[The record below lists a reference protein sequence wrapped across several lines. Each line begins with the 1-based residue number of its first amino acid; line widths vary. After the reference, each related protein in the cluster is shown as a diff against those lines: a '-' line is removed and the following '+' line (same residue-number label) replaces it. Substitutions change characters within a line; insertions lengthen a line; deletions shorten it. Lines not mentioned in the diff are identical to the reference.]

1 MKRKLSLVTLA
12 VLGALMLAVLSGV
25 PSHNAAH
32 AQASPSVAIDL
43 SSTSVEEGT
52 AIAVTMSFGNLAE
65 DADRATTDYLF
76 RADVVDADGCEDQA
90 GGYGLGVDRKINQV
104 DEDPEVRRGTISADC
119 PAGDYTVRASISD
132 SGGGELASA
141 TAGFSVVAPE
151 PPASSDAALSS
162 LALSGVTLEF
172 DPATT
177 TYAAQVGNDV
187 AETTVTPTVNDD
199 GATYAVRLDGA
210 ADEDGIVPL
219 AVGGNAITVVV
230 TAEDGDTTKTYTVT
244 VTRAEPPASGPT
256 VAIAL
261 SPSDTMIE
269 GEGTEIAVT
278 LSFGNLTFD
287 DDRATTDYIFRA
299 DVKDSEN
306 GDADECEDQAGGYG
320 LGVDRKINLVDEDP
334 EVRRGAISADCP
346 AGVYTLRA
354 SISNADNEELASA
367 AAEFFV
373 LPPLTA
379 VEVEEPEQE
388 EPRVARQ
395 VAELGFDLDSANA
408 EPKGIW
414 SNGTTIW
421 VVDSMDRKLYAYT
434 LADGG
439 RDNAKDISLNS
450 DNGNPT
456 GLWSDGTTIW
466 VADGGSDRK
475 LYAYTLD
482 GGARDTNK
490 DLDLANGSPSGS
502 NNNATARGIWSDGTT
517 IWVADDPDRK
527 VYAYTLNSGLRNT
540 GKEFSLATGTPSN
553 TNNNSDAVG
562 MWSDGTTIWVGDYND
577 DKLYAYTLNGGGR
590 DSGKDVSVSSAYS
603 IWGIWSDG
611 DTVWVLDQVGDYV
624 HDYALPKTPTDATL
638 SGLTLSAGTLD
649 PTFAGA
655 TEEYAASVNNEV
667 ASVTV
672 TAAATDTNATVAITY
687 GSDATVAT
695 GGVVPLSV
703 GPNSITVTVT
713 PVVGTAKTYTLTVTR
728 RAPASLTVV
737 WTPQSGNSQQY
748 EVSWTDPVACPSG
761 TNYYAYALL
770 TGDISI
776 HFDIGNVASTVFTV
790 TGTPTVLGVGVA
802 SMHTVEVYCGI
813 QGQPTSRLVASVEL
827 TGTTGGTFR
836 FPANDATLSALTLSG
851 VTLAFDPAT
860 LSYTVSVGN
869 DVAETTV
876 TPTPNHAEASYAIK
890 LNGAADADGV
900 IPLAVGGNVITVVVT
915 AEDGETSRTYT
926 VTITREESLAT
937 LTVVGTQPDPN
948 ITRYTF
954 AISWVDGF
962 SCASGTNYYA
972 YFHLFYKHNS
982 ATGWRDLENVA
993 SSANTMSVTHTD
1005 VSFNPELRH
1014 PNIDASLVLYCGER
1028 DSGREVGRVDV
1039 TDAVGTFIFPSTD
1052 STLSALSV
1060 GGVPAPG
1067 FAPATT
1073 EYSMTVDNNVAST
1086 TVTPTLNHATASFE
1100 VTPEDADPDTDG
1112 HQVDLAVGA
1121 NVITAVVT
1129 AQDDSTTTYTVTVT
1143 RVPSTDASLRRL
1155 TFSGIADFQFVPG
1168 TLTYNVTPVVNL
1180 QSTTVAA
1187 ATTHAGASY
1196 VVKLGG
1202 VEDADRVIELAYGE
1216 NVITVVV
1223 TAQDK
1228 MATRTYTVTV
1238 DNPAFIPGALPV
1250 IASLDGQD
1258 VGGPFTVRFTFLKAA
1273 NRVEAMPVTGFAL
1286 GDIGVTN
1293 GVASD
1298 LVKAHGTDAY
1308 DRAIWEATI
1317 TPDTYGTPV
1326 VVSLAADVVPEGNQA
1341 ASLSVTTRVDD
1352 EAPTVTLRANVV
1364 YFESGEQSSV
1374 ITRPTGLHIKFNER
1388 VKGLEIGDFEVT
1400 NGEIGYLNVDADG
1413 NGHAVLVP
1421 KMSESSHITVRLKAN
1436 AVHDLANNKNAAA
1449 QVVLHA
1455 SPDDTPPEIV
1465 GMTQRLS
1472 RVDDDGTHVWALT
1485 FVFSEPVK
1493 GFGADDVVIISGNG
1507 TKSTE
1512 SRANHEYGTRWA
1524 MDIESD
1530 GGQTP
1535 ITVSVAA
1542 GRFSD
1547 GNNNNTEAFSGE
1559 IDRSVPP
1566 PASDD

>member
-1 MKRKLSLVTLA
+1 MPSLSPPPPPTFLSL
-12 VLGALMLAVLSGV
+12 
-25 PSHNAAH
+25 AH
-32 AQASPSVAIDL
+32 AQASPSAAIDL
-43 SSTSVEEGT
+43 SSTSVTEGT
-52 AIAVTMSFGNLAE
+52 AITVTMSFSNLAE
-65 DADRATTDYLF
+65 DSDRATTDYLF
-76 RADVVDADGCEDQA
+76 RADVKDSENEDADGCEDQA
-90 GGYGLGVDRKINQV
+90 GGYGLGVDRKINLV
-104 DEDPEVRRGTISADC
+104 DEDPETRRGGILAGC

-132 SGGGELASA
+132 ANGAELASA
-141 TAGFSVVAPE
+141 TADFSVVAPE
-151 PPASSDAALSS
+151 PPASTDAALSGLTLSGVTLEFDPATTTYAAEVGNEVSETTVTPTVNDDGATFVVKLDGSADDDGVIPLAVGENVISVLVTAEDGETSRTYTVTVTRAEAPPERSGDATLRS

-177 TYAAQVGNDV
+177 TYAAEVGNDLAETTV
-187 AETTVTPTVNDD
+187 TPTVNDDGATYVVRLDGAADDDGIAPLAVGENVVSVLVTAEDGETSRTYTVTVTRAEAPPVPPASTDATLRNLALSGVTLEFDPATTTYTAEVGNDLAETTVTPTVNDD
-199 GATYAVRLDGA
+199 GATYAVRLDGI
-210 ADEDGIVPL
+210 ADDDGIIPL
-219 AVGGNAITVVV
+219 AVGENVISVLV
-230 TAEDGDTTKTYTVT
+230 TAEDGETTRTYTVT
-244 VTRAEPPASGPT
+244 FTRAEAPTSGPT
-256 VAIAL
+256 VSISLYPVAVIGGA
-261 SPSDTMIE
+261 
-269 GEGTEIAVT
+269 GNEIAVT

-299 DVKDSEN
+299 DVKDSED

-346 AGVYTLRA
+346 AGAYTLRA
-354 SISNADNEELASA
+354 SIANADNEELASA
-367 AAEFFV
+367 TAEFYV
-373 LPPLTA
+373 LPLYTA
-379 VEVEEPEQE
+379 VVVEEPEEE

-395 VAELGFDLDSANA
+395 IDDLGFDLDSANGT
-408 EPKGIW
+408 PRGIW

-421 VVDSMDRKLYAYT
+421 VLDNADLKLYART
-434 LADGG
+434 LAGG
-439 RDNAKDISLNS
+439 ARDSSKDISLYS
-450 DNGNPT
+450 ANGNPT
-456 GLWSDGTTIW
+456 GVWSDGTTVW
-466 VADGGSDRK
+466 VADAGDEK

-482 GGARDTNK
+482 GGARDTSK
-490 DLDLANGSPSGS
+490 EFDLAGGTPFSS
-502 NNNATARGIWSDGTT
+502 NNNGNSAGIWSDGTT
-517 IWVADDPDRK
+517 MWVADRTDRK
-527 VYAYTLNSGLRNT
+527 VYAYTLNGGVRDT
-540 GKEFSLATGTPSN
+540 GKEFSLVAQN
-553 TNNNSDAVG
+553 TIAAG
-562 MWSDGTTIWVGDYND
+562 MWSDGATIWVGDPGE
-577 DKLYAYTLNGGGR
+577 KKALAYTLSDGSR
-590 DSGKDVSVSSAYS
+590 VSGQDISFFFSSNA
-603 IWGIWSDG
+603 WGIWSDG
-611 DTVWVLDQVGDYV
+611 DTLWMVDGANTYV
-624 HDYALPKTPTDATL
+624 FAYPLPKTPTDATL
-638 SGLTLSAGTLD
+638 SALTLSAGTLD
-649 PTFAGA
+649 PSFAGV
-655 TEEYAASVNNEV
+655 TEEYAASVDNGV

-672 TAAATDTNATVAITY
+672 TAAATDANAALAITY
-687 GSDATVAT
+687 GSDATAAT

-972 YFHLFYKHNS
+972 YFHLFYKHTS
-982 ATGWRDLENVA
+982 GIGWRDLENVA

-1028 DSGREVGRVDV
+1028 ASGREVGRVDV

-1073 EYSMTVDNNVAST
+1073 EYSMTVDNNVART

-1168 TLTYNVTPVVNL
+1168 TLTYNVEPILNLLPRRLRRRPPTP
-1180 QSTTVAA
+1180 AP
-1187 ATTHAGASY
+1187 ATS
-1196 VVKLGG
+1196 
-1202 VEDADRVIELAYGE
+1202 
-1216 NVITVVV
+1216 
-1223 TAQDK
+1223 
-1228 MATRTYTVTV
+1228 
-1238 DNPAFIPGALPV
+1238 
-1250 IASLDGQD
+1250 S
-1258 VGGPFTVRFTFLKAA
+1258 
-1273 NRVEAMPVTGFAL
+1273 
-1286 GDIGVTN
+1286 
-1293 GVASD
+1293 S
-1298 LVKAHGTDAY
+1298 
-1308 DRAIWEATI
+1308 W
-1317 TPDTYGTPV
+1317 
-1326 VVSLAADVVPEGNQA
+1326 A
-1341 ASLSVTTRVDD
+1341 ASRT
-1352 EAPTVTLRANVV
+1352 PTA
-1364 YFESGEQSSV
+1364 
-1374 ITRPTGLHIKFNER
+1374 
-1388 VKGLEIGDFEVT
+1388 
-1400 NGEIGYLNVDADG
+1400 
-1413 NGHAVLVP
+1413 
-1421 KMSESSHITVRLKAN
+1421 
-1436 AVHDLANNKNAAA
+1436 
-1449 QVVLHA
+1449 
-1455 SPDDTPPEIV
+1455 
-1465 GMTQRLS
+1465 
-1472 RVDDDGTHVWALT
+1472 
-1485 FVFSEPVK
+1485 
-1493 GFGADDVVIISGNG
+1493 
-1507 TKSTE
+1507 
-1512 SRANHEYGTRWA
+1512 
-1524 MDIESD
+1524 
-1530 GGQTP
+1530 
-1535 ITVSVAA
+1535 
-1542 GRFSD
+1542 
-1547 GNNNNTEAFSGE
+1547 
-1559 IDRSVPP
+1559 
-1566 PASDD
+1566 